1 MDREWK
7 HTRTDLLR
15 LLYYIWKQM
24 PVLTSVWLT
33 VPMGIGMLV
42 IPLMLSQKHMI
53 DSAVHGIVNGSSSI
67 SQMMPAL
74 LLFVGTMV
82 LQVMAESLRKI
93 LDEAMN
99 QRAYAYVQSE
109 IFKISTTVSLERFEH
124 TEFYDRLHRA
134 QSAAGQDLIGIL
146 RNGVDTI
153 QRLATLMA
161 MAIVVAQGYWLLGWI
176 LLVMN
181 GTSLYFRM
189 KIELSKR
196 KLDKQLTTDGRMSQY
211 LMNQLTDS
219 RTLKETKLFDS
230 TGYLI
235 RQWSTNTLGQR
246 SRRFAMSRKENKLG
260 FWISL
265 LHIAGA
271 FGSIAVLVLFRGQGG
286 LTPGIVAVVFQTVL
300 QSQGT
305 SLKLSWPLSKLVL
318 QAGKAEDLLTF
329 LKEHIDEP
337 NTKLK
342 AEDLGSIKDITF
354 EKVGYSYPNSSKP
367 VLQDMNV
374 TIRAGETIALVGDNG
389 SGKSTFIK
397 LLLGLY
403 EPTEGQISWNGK
415 NLSAMG
421 EHHKAL
427 WSRVS
432 AVFQDHE
439 PYSFTLRENVAMGNL
454 SREPEEH
461 GIRSALEASGIQKLA
476 EQSGEGLDVPLGQLS
491 EGGLELSGG
500 QWQRLA
506 IARAMYRHGEL
517 IVLDEPTAAID
528 PASEVELFEQF
539 RRLRQGKTALF
550 VSHRLGWARYAD
562 RILVIDQGRLIED
575 GTHDQLMS
583 LDGKYAAFYKEQA
596 QWYQNS
602 DLLGS

>member
-1 MDREWK
+1 MDKEMK
-7 HTRTDLLR
+7 STSTDLLR

-24 PVLTSVWLT
+24 PVLTSVWLV

-53 DSAVHGIVNGSSSI
+53 DTAVDGIVKGTSSI
-67 SQMMPAL
+67 GQLLPSL
-74 LLFVGTMV
+74 LLFVGALVVQV
-82 LQVMAESLRKI
+82 LAGSLRNI
-93 LDEAMN
+93 MDELMN
-99 QRAYAYVQSE
+99 HRASAYVQSQ
-109 IFKISTTVSLERFEH
+109 IFKISTTVTLERFEH

-146 RNGVDTI
+146 RYGVDAV
-153 QRLATLMA
+153 QRLATLLA
-161 MAIVVAQGYWLLGWI
+161 MAIVVAQGYWLLGW
-176 LLVMN
+176 LLLAMN
-181 GTSLYFRM
+181 GMSLYFRT
-189 KIELSKR
+189 KIEISKR
-196 KLDKQLTTDGRMSQY
+196 KLDKQLTTEGRLSQY

-235 RQWSTNTLGQR
+235 HQWSTTTLEQR
-246 SRRFAMSRKENKLG
+246 SRRFAMSRKENKFG

-265 LHIAGA
+265 LHITGA
-271 FGSIAVLVLFRGQGG
+271 FASIAIMMLFMGQGG
-286 LTPGIVAVVFQTVL
+286 LTPGMVAVVFQTVL

-305 SLKLSWPLSKLVL
+305 SLRLSWPLSKLVM
-318 QAGKAEDLLTF
+318 QAGKAADLISF
-329 LKEHIDEP
+329 LKERVDDP
-337 NTKLK
+337 NTKPI
-342 AEDLGSIKDITF
+342 AEGIGAMKEISF
-354 EKVGYSYPNSSKP
+354 EKVAYCYPNSNKP
-367 VLQDMNV
+367 VLKELDV

-403 EPTEGQISWNGK
+403 EPSEGYVSWNGK
-415 NLSAMG
+415 HLSAMG
-421 EHHKAL
+421 GHHQAL
-427 WSRVS
+427 WRRVS

-454 SREPEEH
+454 SREAEEH
-461 GIRSALEASGIQKLA
+461 EIRHALENSGIHKLA
-476 EQSGEGLDVPLGQLS
+476 EQSDKGLDVPLGQLS

-506 IARAMYRHGEL
+506 IARAMYRQGEL

-539 RRLRQGKTALF
+539 RKLRQGKTALF

-562 RILVIDQGRLIED
+562 RILVLDQGRLIED
-575 GTHDQLMS
+575 GTHDHLMM
-583 LDGKYAAFYKEQA
+583 LNGRYAAFYKEQA
-596 QWYQNS
+596 QWYQTS
-602 DLLGS
+602 